1 MMPIELTFMQKLR
14 QIIRIRNLI
23 IFCLL
28 SLLIWW
34 GGKAILKYWRQPL
47 TTDTSVVFGDNENGI
62 QFPFITIYDEDF
74 FTKHPLLKNCYS
86 TWDLIGSFIS
96 CIKEN
101 KNFRMESFMDNLQ
114 LDIRKIVARVVL
126 WTGRENI
133 ILDNLNGKSW
143 SKTFHYAFGLSHTF
157 DLSKIDKFQY
167 VSYQE
172 IMRPGLSL
180 VMAENNPWQRIS
192 IMLHTKND
200 LPDAFVLNGAH
211 MFTFS
216 NTTNQRH
223 KFDVK
228 KKVNRRESTRKVPCV
243 QYEYN
248 TCQNIE
254 DNQLILDQFHC
265 RIPILYSGQHLDEL
279 IPKDVLN
286 CSLDEIKEG
295 LDLILK
301 KESNCKKIQT
311 CEMTRFTSTY
321 TVQEKQTEQKISVAF
336 INPEVEY
343 YHTYVSYDLQSL
355 VGEIGGIIGITLGAS
370 TLTLLESLLQHLRY
384 Y

>member
-1 MMPIELTFMQKLR
+1 M
-14 QIIRIRNLI
+14 
-23 IFCLL
+23 
-28 SLLIWW
+28 
-34 GGKAILKYWRQPL
+34 KYWSQPL
-47 TTDTSVVFGDNENGI
+47 TTDTMNVFGDNGKGI
-62 QFPFITIYDEDF
+62 QFPLITICDYGF
-74 FTKHPLLKNCYS
+74 AKNPLMKDCCTDKYN
-86 TWDLIGSFIS
+86 FIS
-96 CIKEN
+96 SLVSCMKED
-101 KNFRMESFMDNLQ
+101 KNFLIESFMDSLQ
-114 LDIRKIVARVVL
+114 LDIRKIVATVSV
-126 WTGRENI
+126 WTGSEYISLQN
-133 ILDNLNGKSW
+133 LDGHAW
-143 SKTFHYAFGLSHTF
+143 SRIFDYVWGFCHTF
-157 DLSKIDKFQY
+157 DLSIINKFEY
-167 VSYQE
+167 VPYKR
-172 IMRPGLSL
+172 MRPGLEF
-180 VMAENNPWQRIS
+180 VMAENNPWQRIA
-192 IMLHTKND
+192 IMFHTKND
-200 LPDAFVLNGAH
+200 LPDAFVLNGAR

-228 KKVNRRESTRKVPCV
+228 KKVYKRDSTRKVPCV

-254 DNQLILDQFHC
+254 DNQLILEKFHC
-265 RIPILYSGQHLDEL
+265 RIPILYSGQHLDDL
-279 IPKDVLN
+279 IPKDMLN

-321 TVQEKQTEQKISVAF
+321 TVQEKQKEAKISVAF